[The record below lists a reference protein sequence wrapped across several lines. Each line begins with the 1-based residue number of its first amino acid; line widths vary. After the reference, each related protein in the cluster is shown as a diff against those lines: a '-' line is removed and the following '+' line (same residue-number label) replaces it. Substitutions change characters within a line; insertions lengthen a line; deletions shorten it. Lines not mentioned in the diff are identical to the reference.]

1 MQIKLNLLQKHIF
14 NVQKIQKLKTK
25 RFQRQVKQNLLKIR
39 SMWIIRQLRNKN
51 LLEQNSTAW
60 NI

>member
-14 NVQKIQKLKTK
+14 NVQKIQKLKAK

>member
-25 RFQRQVKQNLLKIR
+25 RFQRQAKFIK
-39 SMWIIRQLRNKN
+39 NKKHVDY
-51 LLEQNSTAW
+51 
-60 NI
+60 